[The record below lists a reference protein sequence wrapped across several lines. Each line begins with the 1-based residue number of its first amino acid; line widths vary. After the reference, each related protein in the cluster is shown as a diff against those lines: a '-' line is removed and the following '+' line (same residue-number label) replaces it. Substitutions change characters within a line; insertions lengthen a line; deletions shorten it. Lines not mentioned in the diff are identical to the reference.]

1 MLPPEWV
8 NDRTAPGTAVGV
20 DELNEVLFN
29 WGSMAL
35 TAGLLKVAIDAM
47 EATPARMSNLVPQ
60 NMVFA
65 DCDTKLATRR
75 ANSRSTKLAAG
86 TVHIVVFLGVFA
98 ACSATFKRLA
108 LTATVPEPASASL
121 GLVAL
126 VLGAVIRRRR
136 V

>member
-35 TAGLLKVAIDAM
+35 TA
-47 EATPARMSNLVPQ
+47 
-60 NMVFA
+60 
-65 DCDTKLATRR
+65 
-75 ANSRSTKLAAG
+75 
-86 TVHIVVFLGVFA
+86 
-98 ACSATFKRLA
+98 
-108 LTATVPEPASASL
+108 TVPEPASASL

>member
-47 EATPARMSNLVPQ
+47 EAMPARMSNLVLQ
-60 NMVFA
+60 NMVFS
-65 DCDTKLATRR
+65 DCDTKLATQR

-98 ACSATFKRLA
+98 ACSATFKRVG
-108 LTATVPEPASASL
+108 LTAPVRLRAE
-121 GLVAL
+121 
-126 VLGAVIRRRR
+126 
-136 V
+136 